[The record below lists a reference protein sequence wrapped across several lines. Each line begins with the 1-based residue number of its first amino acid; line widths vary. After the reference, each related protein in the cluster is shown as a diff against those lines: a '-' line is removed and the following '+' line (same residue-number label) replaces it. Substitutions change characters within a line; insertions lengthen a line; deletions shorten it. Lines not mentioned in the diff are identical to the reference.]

1 MFQLNALK
9 VVAAASS
16 NFAAIVTFIA
26 SGRVMWHYCLIS
38 MVFAGIGGYIGACYT
53 KRMNPDVL
61 RAVVVI
67 TGVVIAGYFFWRN
80 G

>member
-1 MFQLNALK
+1 LNALK
-9 VVAAASS
+9 VVAAAAS

-26 SGRVMWHYCLIS
+26 SGRIMWHYCLVS
-38 MVFAGIGGYIGACYT
+38 MVFAGLGGYIGAKYT
-53 KRMNPDVL
+53 KKLNPAVL

-67 TGVVIAGYFFWRN
+67 IGVVIAGYFFWRN